1 MKKLLLCLA
10 IVPLAWSQGIEDLL
24 FEEIPVVFA
33 ASKFE
38 QPLIEAPASVII
50 ITAQEIERYG
60 YTTLDQALQGVTG
73 LYITYDRAYKYL
85 GVRGYYTPGDYNSRI
100 LQLVDGMSYNEG
112 IYGAASIG
120 TLFGIDMN
128 DVQRIEIVKGPGS
141 ALYGTN
147 ALFAV
152 INIVTKNGEKING
165 ARASG
170 QYGSFDSKQGFF
182 GIGSKQGDIDFVL
195 SGSYTDAPGQNL
207 YFEEYDGY
215 EDEMGTIHDGTA
227 VDCDKLDVR
236 NAHARIGY
244 KALTLQGVYN
254 RREKNDPT
262 AVYWTIFNDTLTR
275 NVDEHGFVELKF
287 APQID
292 GTKDVMARA
301 YYSRYD
307 YYGYWAYYYP
317 EEDTFYKELS
327 RDYAR
332 GEFVGSE
339 LQFNYSIFDMNR
351 LTVGGE
357 FQHHTT
363 RQQLWDDG
371 LEGPDY
377 YYLYLDDERT
387 FDIWS
392 IYAQNVFEI
401 SRMSFVL
408 GVRYD
413 NYHTFGGTTNPRVGW
428 VYNPFENTAIKILY
442 GTAFRAPTPYEMYYH
457 DGYYA
462 MMENEDLEPERLTT
476 AEFVL
481 EQGFGQHL
489 KGSVSLYRTDVT
501 DLIYQ
506 VLTEDDLLQFQNIGE
521 AEAMGVEINLN
532 AIYKGILARAGINY
546 QESENITDATELVN
560 SPKYSG
566 NVGLSIPV
574 ITEKLFFTVEARY
587 VGERFDVWL
596 EPVDPYFSTNVILF
610 TKELIPHVEL
620 TAKVL
625 NVLDEVYYDPCSGEH
640 EQSSIQQDGRTFQV
654 KLTFKT

>member
-1 MKKLLLCLA
+1 MKKLLLLSA
-10 IVPLAWSQGIEDLL
+10 IVMLAGSQGIEDLL

-60 YTTLDQALQGVTG
+60 YTTLDQALEGVTG
-73 LYITYDRAYKYL
+73 LYVTYDRAYKYL
-85 GVRGYYTPGDYNSRI
+85 GVRGYYTPGDYNSRV
-100 LQLVDGMSYNEG
+100 LQLVDGMSYNEAV
-112 IYGAASIG
+112 YGAASIG
-120 TLFGIDMN
+120 TLFGVDMS

-152 INIVTKNGEKING
+152 INIVTKSGETING

-170 QYGSFDSKQGFF
+170 QYGSYESKQGFF
-182 GIGSKQGDIDFVL
+182 GFGSKQGDIDFLL
-195 SGSYTDAPGQNL
+195 SGSYTDAPGQDL

-227 VDCDKLDVR
+227 VNCDALNVR
-236 NAHARIGY
+236 NVHAKIAY
-244 KALTLQGVYN
+244 KTLTLQGTYN

-262 AVYWTIFNDTLTR
+262 AVYWTIFNDSDTK

-287 APQID
+287 APNID
-292 GTKDVMARA
+292 ETKDVMARA

-317 EEDTFYKELS
+317 EEDYFYKELS
-327 RDYAR
+327 RDYAKS
-332 GEFVGSE
+332 EFYGSE
-339 LQFNYSIFDMNR
+339 LQFNYRIMDMDR

-357 FQHHTT
+357 FQHHMTL
-363 RQQLWDDG
+363 QQLWDEG
-371 LEGPDY
+371 LEGDDY
-377 YYLYLDDERT
+377 YYLYLDDERI

-392 IYAQNVFEI
+392 LYAQNVFEI
-401 SRMSFVL
+401 ARMSFVL

-428 VYNPFENTAIKILY
+428 VYNPFENTAIKVLY
-442 GTAFRAPTPYEMYYH
+442 GTAFRAPSPYEMYYH
-457 DGYYA
+457 DGYYSMLA
-462 MMENEDLEPERLTT
+462 NEDLEPERLTT

-481 EQGFGQHL
+481 EQGFGRHL
-489 KGSVSLYRTDVT
+489 KGSVSLYRTDVK

-506 VLTEDDLLQFQNIGE
+506 VLTEDDLLQFQNVGE
-521 AEAMGVEINLN
+521 AEAMGVEVNLN
-532 AIYKGILARAGINY
+532 ANYKGILARAGVNY
-546 QESENITDATELVN
+546 QESQNVTDDTELVN

-566 NVGLSIPV
+566 NIGVSIPV
-574 ITEKLFFTVEARY
+574 LAEKVFFTVESRY
-587 VGERFDVWL
+587 VGERLDVWL
-596 EPVDPYFSTNVILF
+596 EPVDPYLSTNVILF
-610 TKELIPHVEL
+610 AKDLIPHVEL

-625 NVLDEVYYDPCSGEH
+625 NVLDEEYYDPCSSEH
-640 EQSSIQQDGRTFQV
+640 EQSSIMQDGRTFHV
-654 KLTFKT
+654 KLTLKI